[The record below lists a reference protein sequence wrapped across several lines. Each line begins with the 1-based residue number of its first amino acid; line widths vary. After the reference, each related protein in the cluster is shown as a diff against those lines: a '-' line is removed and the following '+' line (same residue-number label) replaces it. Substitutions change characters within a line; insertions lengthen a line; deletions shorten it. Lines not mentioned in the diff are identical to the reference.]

1 VAERIV
7 VSGGAG
13 FIGSRLVRRLLD
25 AGHDV
30 AVLDSLVPAVHGEGA
45 EPPPA
50 IAGARFLKGDV
61 RDGEAWKEV
70 LSDATRVYHLAAET
84 GTGESMYRSRHYV
97 DVNVGG
103 TALLCDLLLSG
114 AAPRVRRVVL
124 ASSRA
129 VYGEG
134 PYRCREHGVV
144 VPAPR
149 TPARLADGLWE
160 PVCPRCGAE
169 VALEPASPA
178 VPAAP
183 TSVYGVTKRDQEELV
198 HLLLPP
204 KGVGVVSL
212 RLQNVYGPGQSLR
225 NPYTGILSIFSVRL
239 LAGQGVRVFEDGLES
254 RDFVYVDDVVD
265 AFVRAGDVDPPPGGA
280 VVDVGSGV
288 ATPVLEAAVALAER
302 YGAPRSAVEVTG
314 EFRVGD
320 IRHAVADPR
329 AARELLGLRASTPF
343 ARGLDALADWV
354 RASERPA
361 SGLEGALAEM
371 ARSGLLGRAH
381 PPARGQ
387 GMP

>member
-1 VAERIV
+1 MSERIV

-30 AVLDSLVPAVHGEGA
+30 AALDSLVPAVHGEDA
-45 EPPPA
+45 APPAA

-61 RDGEAWKEV
+61 RDGEAWKAV
-70 LSDATRVYHLAAET
+70 LADATRVYHLAAET

-114 AAPRVRRVVL
+114 AAPRVTKVVL

-149 TPARLADGLWE
+149 TSARLAEGLWE
-160 PVCPRCGAE
+160 PLCPRCGAE

-183 TSVYGVTKRDQEELV
+183 TSVYGVTKRDQEELC

-204 KGVGVVSL
+204 KGMGVVSL

-239 LAGQGVRVFEDGLES
+239 LAGQGVRVFEDGLAS

-265 AFVRAGDVDPPPGGA
+265 AFVRAGNVEPPPGGA

-329 AARELLGLRASTPF
+329 AARELLGLGASTPF

-354 RASERPA
+354 RTSERPA

-381 PPARGQ
+381 PPAPGL